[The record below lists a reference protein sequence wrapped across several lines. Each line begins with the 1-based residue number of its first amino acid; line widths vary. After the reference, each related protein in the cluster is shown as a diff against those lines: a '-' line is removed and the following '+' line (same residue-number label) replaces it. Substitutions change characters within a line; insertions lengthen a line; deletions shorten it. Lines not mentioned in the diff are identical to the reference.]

1 MQATLAVTFPF
12 FALVFAGW
20 LLARI
25 RLLTRPRLAWLNK
38 FILYLALPCMLF
50 RFTQQ
55 TPFAQIANLH
65 YFFGYAVTGISV
77 AALFIVIDKMFFG
90 EPIHEAGFA
99 GYAAAHGNVGYLG
112 LPLAIGL
119 IGAAAV
125 PYVVLA
131 VMADLLVVSS
141 LCLAVAA
148 SGGGAGGGAGGSTGG
163 GAPGPLATFVNALK
177 GALANPLPWSAA
189 LGALAS
195 ALSLQIPE
203 TVDLALKP
211 LALAASPCA
220 LMAIGAALVRD
231 AGRDGFTTSL
241 ADAWWI
247 SYGKLLVHPFIAAVL
262 AKFVFG
268 FTKPELEVA
277 VLCAAL
283 PVAGS
288 IYIFAE
294 RRGAN
299 AARVSHAILVSTI
312 SAFATFSL
320 IVWAMGIRPPES

>member
-1 MQATLAVTFPF
+1 MQAILAVTFPF
-12 FALVFAGW
+12 FALVFVGW
-20 LLARI
+20 LLARV
-25 RLLTRPRLAWLNK
+25 RLLTRPRLTWLNK
-38 FILYLALPCMLF
+38 FILYFALPCMLF

-55 TPFAQIANLH
+55 TPFAQIMNLH
-65 YFFGYAVTGISV
+65 YFFGYAVTGILV
-77 AALFIVIDKMFFG
+77 AALFIVIDRLFFG

-112 LPLAIGL
+112 IPLVIAL
-119 IGAAAV
+119 IGASSV

-131 VMADLLVVSS
+131 VMADLLLVSS

-148 SGGGAGGGAGGSTGG
+148 SGGGAGADANRAGSL
-163 GAPGPLATFVNALK
+163 GPVATFINALK
-177 GALANPLPWSAA
+177 GAVANPLPWSAV

-195 ALSLQIPE
+195 ALSFEIPSA
-203 TVDLALKP
+203 VDLILKP

-220 LMAIGAALVRD
+220 LIAIGAALVRD
-231 AGRDGFTTSL
+231 ASRDGLTTSL

-247 SYGKLLVHPFIAAVL
+247 SYGKLLVHPFVAAIL
-262 AKFVFG
+262 GKFVFG
-268 FTKPELEVA
+268 FSRPELEAA

-320 IVWAMGIRPPES
+320 IVWAMGIRPA